1 MPGVDIPDF
10 VFTEYV
16 QYASLPVGVLYGPE
30 AADPVWAAEMLP
42 AGEDPVP
49 GVHEADAAVL
59 GADAADIDVARGEC
73 VDDDGRLVTVPRV
86 CQILMP
92 GHCASRK
99 MGPRVPRNG
108 PRTRI
113 LYGAA
118 GPPV

>member
-1 MPGVDIPDF
+1 
-10 VFTEYV
+10 
-16 QYASLPVGVLYGPE
+16 VGVLDRAE
-30 AADPVWAAEMLP
+30 AADPVGAAEVLP
-42 AGEDPVP
+42 AGQDPVP
-49 GVHEADAAVL
+49 GVHEGDAAVL
-59 GADAADIDVARGEC
+59 GGDATDIDVASGEC
-73 VDDDGRLVTVPRV
+73 VDDDGRLMTVLSL